1 MIGFQWSCLNSNACL
16 HLAFY
21 MRSYIGL
28 YMRHSVKVIKQR
40 VVGSQVLAPQAD
52 ELAIEDPLELVIRYR
67 AHDRF
72 VED

>member
-1 MIGFQWSCLNSNACL
+1 
-16 HLAFY
+16 
-21 MRSYIGL
+21 
-28 YMRHSVKVIKQR
+28 MRHSVKVIKQR

>member
-1 MIGFQWSCLNSNACL
+1 MFAFGLLYAEL
-16 HLAFY
+16 HKL
-21 MRSYIGL
+21 I